1 MLHPGGRFQLA
12 PFYDVIS
19 AQPSIDSKQI
29 PWKHF
34 RLAMS
39 FGDKPHYE
47 MRQVAPRHFAQTANR
62 AGMGK
67 QVVSTLIMELLSGF
81 PSAIDRVL
89 SELPSG
95 FPDEVVRSIIDGIR
109 RRLRVLETTEQ
120 SSTVGADEKGN

>member
-1 MLHPGGRFQLA
+1 
-12 PFYDVIS
+12 VIS

-39 FGDKPHYE
+39 FGDNPHYE
-47 MRQVAPRHFAQTANR
+47 MRQVAPRHFSQTANR

-67 QVVSTLIMELLSGF
+67 QVVSTLIKELLSGF
-81 PSAIDRVL
+81 PLAIDRVQ

-95 FPDEVVRSIIDGIR
+95 FPDEIANSIIDGIK
-109 RRLRVLETTEQ
+109 RRLRVLETAEQ
-120 SSTVGADEKGN
+120 SSTAEENRARN

>member
-1 MLHPGGRFQLA
+1 
-12 PFYDVIS
+12 VIS

-39 FGDKPHYE
+39 FGDRPHYE

-67 QVVSTLIMELLSGF
+67 QVVSTQIVELLSGF
-81 PSAIDRVL
+81 PSAIDRAQ

-95 FPDEVVRSIIDGIR
+95 FPDEIANSIINGIK
-109 RRLRVLETTEQ
+109 RRLRVLE
-120 SSTVGADEKGN
+120 VGESADLQE